1 MEMFRRVFLAA
12 ILAGLAAGIVWSA
25 VQQLR
30 VTPFILAAEVF
41 ENEANGHAHT
51 SGEAVTD
58 AQAWAPADGI
68 ERTAYTVLANVIVAM
83 AFSLALAGASLLL
96 DRPVTLANGAIWGFC
111 GFLAFSLAP
120 AAGLPPEL
128 PGIPGGDLW
137 DRQIWWW
144 FTAATTAAG
153 LALLA
158 ARKGN
163 AFWAVALVL
172 IALPHVIGA
181 PDVPE
186 ESSNIPAHL
195 ASGFVANALASAAIF
210 WICLGLAQGFINE
223 RSAKAALTHDPA

>member
-1 MEMFRRVFLAA
+1 MDMFRRVFLAA

-41 ENEANGHAHT
+41 EHEAHDHEHA
-51 SGEAVTD
+51 GDAAPRAV
-58 AQAWAPADGI
+58 AWTPAEGV
-68 ERTAYTVLANVIVAM
+68 ERAAYTVLANVIVAI

-96 DRPVTLANGAIWGFC
+96 NRPVTRANGAIWGLC

-128 PGIPGGDLW
+128 PGIAGGELLE
-137 DRQIWWW
+137 RQIWWW
-144 FTAATTAAG
+144 FTAGMTAAG
-153 LALLA
+153 LALAASPKGGLFLPLA
-158 ARKGN
+158 I
-163 AFWAVALVL
+163 VL

-181 PDVPE
+181 PVAPE
-186 ESSNIPAHL
+186 EISNVPAHL
-195 ASGFVANALASAAIF
+195 ASGFVANALASAAVF
-210 WICLGLAQGFINE
+210 WICLGLAQGFLNE